1 MFQNLQNLKNI
12 NFPTRKHT
20 FLQNRRSRAPSWRR
34 TSNHENFKP
43 KTFEKLQKI
52 IEKTGLK
59 TGCNSTLIFNDF
71 CCHLASQIGLKFR
84 IFFEFF
90 RIFRKTGPT
99 WPQERPK
106 SAPRA
111 SQEWPRGS
119 KTAPKSPQ
127 ERPKSLPRMPK
138 SAPRATKSTQRA
150 QKHVKTRKNIHKH
163 VKTHRNARKH
173 TKTNENA

>member
-34 TSNHENFKP
+34 TKNHENFKP

-71 CCHLASQIGLKFR
+71 CCHLASQVGLKFR
-84 IFFEFF
+84 IFSEFF
-90 RIFRKTGPT
+90 WIFRKTSPT
-99 WPQERPK
+99 WPQDRPQRGPRASKIVPKALKNALRLPKRAPRAPQERPK
-106 SAPRA
+106 
-111 SQEWPRGS
+111 
-119 KTAPKSPQ
+119 
-127 ERPKSLPRMPK
+127 
-138 SAPRATKSTQRA
+138 RA
-150 QKHVKTRKNIHKH
+150 QESLRGQKT
-163 VKTHRNARKH
+163 
-173 TKTNENA
+173 

>member
-71 CCHLASQIGLKFR
+71 CCHLASQLGLKFR
-84 IFFEFF
+84 VFFMFF
-90 RIFRKTGPT
+90 SFFSQDRSNMAPGATQERSKGVPRVTQRVQDRSKIAPRAPQEPSKNA
-99 WPQERPK
+99 QERPK
-106 SAPRA
+106 SD
-111 SQEWPRGS
+111 QEH
-119 KTAPKSPQ
+119 PKG
-127 ERPKSLPRMPK
+127 
-138 SAPRATKSTQRA
+138 T
-150 QKHVKTRKNIHKH
+150 KTRKN
-163 VKTHRNARKH
+163 A
-173 TKTNENA
+173 